1 MANPYD
7 FTSGYFQSQE
17 LGEKR
22 KEAIERKRQFDETLK
37 EANRKAVADE
47 TFKTNVYS
55 PYYQGETN
63 KNKAQERK
71 LGFEADNLARQFA
84 LQTRIQD
91 NLILPELE
99 ELGGGK
105 GLIPKS
111 GPIDYSTF
119 NQGFRYG
126 FKPEETPSSYGM
138 PYGMPTA
145 DYGLKFGRRGF
156 SDGTPKGLQA
166 SMQEADQVNESGGEA
181 APAAQPQS
189 PTQMLAQADPKKAD
203 AITRNVFGMDNRK
216 LAKLSSAF
224 SLMDF
229 ASGKSSSKDFLDNQL
244 NLQKMQSEGLGRA
257 TQQALL
263 KNFDEAKRLF
273 GEFGK
278 DTGKD
283 IDKFETIL
291 LSNPVPG
298 NPKNVKDTYE
308 AIRIKYTDGSNMV
321 YDPRRLMAD
330 ALSQKELQDMQEKIA
345 ASIRTA
351 GTSVYH
357 SDAINKQT
365 ADNTL
370 ARKEMKDADLTRS
383 YQTQLSLDFNSE
395 VTRQLNMFTDAKN
408 IDAKTPDGRRALETE
423 SARING
429 ELSNIASI
437 AAANISMLD
446 TKTTFRQV
454 QAAMQNKEAALD
466 KNGQPILKEVNS
478 QIYALTTS
486 GVYLPANQGG
496 QTGNPAAPPP
506 PAAPVTPQVP
516 QQRTQA
522 VPSASNP
529 YSQTGGRGK
538 GASVNQAEL
547 QSDLNEYE
555 SLKSDPRPLAKG
567 RLKLLEQKLTAAG
580 VLQ

>member
-7 FTSGYFQSQE
+7 FTSGYFQSRNLAEQRE
-17 LGEKR
+17 Q
-22 KEAIERKRQFDETLK
+22 AIERKRQFDESLK
-37 EANRKAVADE
+37 EANRKAVAEE

-55 PYYQGETN
+55 PYYQSETD
-63 KNKAQERK
+63 KNRAQYRK
-71 LGFEADNLARQFA
+71 LGFEADNLGRQYA

-91 NLILPELE
+91 TLILPELE
-99 ELGGGK
+99 EFGGGK
-105 GLIPKS
+105 GLTPKS
-111 GPIDYSTF
+111 GSIDFSNF
-119 NQGFRYG
+119 GQGFNLG
-126 FKPEETPSSYGM
+126 FKPEQAQSNYD
-138 PYGMPTA
+138 MPTA
-145 DYGLKFGRRGF
+145 DYGLKFNRKGYN
-156 SDGTPKGLQA
+156 DGTPGGLQE
-166 SMQEADQVNESGGEA
+166 SMQDTDQVNESGGGA
-181 APAAQPQS
+181 APTAQTQS
-189 PTQMLAQADPKKAD
+189 PTQMLAQVDPKKAES
-203 AITRNVFGMDNRK
+203 ITRNVFGLDSRK

-229 ASGKSSSKDFLDNQL
+229 ASGKSSSADFLSNQQ
-244 NLQKMQSEGLGRA
+244 NLRKMQSEGLGRA

-263 KNFDEAKRLF
+263 KNYDEAKRLF
-273 GEFGK
+273 AEFGT
-278 DTGKD
+278 DDGKD
-283 IDKFETIL
+283 IDKFETIQ

-308 AIRIKYTDGSNMV
+308 AIRIKYKDGSNMV

-357 SDAINKQT
+357 TDAINKQT
-365 ADNTL
+365 AENTL
-370 ARKEMKDADLTRS
+370 ARKEMKEADLVKS
-383 YQTQLSLDFNSE
+383 YQTQLSLDFKDE
-395 VTRQLNMFTDAKN
+395 VNRQLTLFTDAKN
-408 IDAKTPDGRRALETE
+408 IDAKTPDGRRELERE

-437 AAANISMLD
+437 AAANISFLN

-466 KNGQPILKEVNS
+466 KNGQPILKEANS

-506 PAAPVTPQVP
+506 PAPAAPAAPVP

-522 VPSASNP
+522 VPSGSNP
-529 YSQTGGRGK
+529 YTTTSRSK
-538 GASVNQAEL
+538 GTSLNQAEVE
-547 QSDLNEYE
+547 QDLKAYQT
-555 SLKSDPRPLAKG
+555 LKADPRLGGKLKTQELN
-567 RLKLLEQKLTAAG
+567 RLELKLKAAG
-580 VLQ
+580 VID